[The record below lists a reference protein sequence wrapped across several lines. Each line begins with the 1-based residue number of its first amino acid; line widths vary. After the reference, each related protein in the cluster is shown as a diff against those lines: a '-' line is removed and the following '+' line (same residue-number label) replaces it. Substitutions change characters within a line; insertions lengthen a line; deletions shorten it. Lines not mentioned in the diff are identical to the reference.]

1 MGEFSQISRMIR
13 TLQLLSTRNSI
24 TTTDLLDYFDHSI
37 SRRTLQ
43 RDMLA
48 LSDGGIPLVNEKL
61 SANENAWYLMDHFKQ
76 FIPIPLDI
84 NEYLALALPPQTGP
98 VLELVL

>member
-1 MGEFSQISRMIR
+1 MNEITQISRMIR
-13 TLQLLSTRNSI
+13 TLQLLSTRKSL

-48 LSDGGIPLVNEKL
+48 LSDSGVPLVNEKIT
-61 SANENAWYLMDHFKQ
+61 ANDQ
-76 FIPIPLDI
+76 CIIPFC
-84 NEYLALALPPQTGP
+84 ALLCACLRQHYTRGDSRC
-98 VLELVL
+98 